1 MNEELKECVKQ
12 IKEAATRLSELLQ
25 PLESAYNRLPDKPL
39 QGMTISE
46 KMKIAELL
54 ILATNPNNT
63 RTNTNIIIDDY
74 EEDCPVNKEIGIN
87 LYDMVRELP
96 IDCLLEKR
104 IEK

>member
-25 PLESAYNRLPDKPL
+25 PLEDAHNRLPDKPL

-46 KMKIAELL
+46 KMRIADLL

-63 RTNTNIIIDDY
+63 RTNTTAIVDDY
-74 EEDCPVNKEIGIN
+74 EEDCPISKETQ
-87 LYDMVRELP
+87 D
-96 IDCLLEKR
+96 R
-104 IEK
+104 IKGLRNE

>member
-12 IKEAATRLSELLQ
+12 IKEASTRLSELLQ
-25 PLESAYNRLPDKPL
+25 PLENAYNRLPDKPL

-46 KMKIAELL
+46 KMRIADLL

-63 RTNTNIIIDDY
+63 RTNISMIVDDY
-74 EEDCPVNKEIGIN
+74 EEDCPLSKETQDR
-87 LYDMVRELP
+87 LQ
-96 IDCLLEKR
+96 R